1 MTRRAAICAVAQTT
15 WERDKW
21 QVRQQGLGWEITE
34 SLLRQTGLDFKEG
47 TGIGQILTV
56 SDDLFDGRTISDNAM
71 TDVVGAHYRAEEKVA
86 MDGAQAVYYA
96 LSIVLAG
103 QEDVVLVV
111 GHCKESQ
118 PKSRNIVTHM
128 AFDPFFTRPVGLDYL
143 AAAGLQAQAYMDRS
157 KVTDAQLAA
166 LVVRARAHAQKNPR
180 IKGLPAVTAQAVLG
194 SPMLADPIRELM
206 ASPVT
211 DGAVGVIIA
220 SDERAKK
227 LTDKPVFITGVGN
240 CYDSFFLGDRD
251 LAATPALNS
260 ATARAFTMAGIT
272 AKDADLV
279 ELSDQYAYQTAQ
291 WAEGLGLCEAG
302 RGGAWLD
309 AGGPDKARV
318 NLSGGSLAGT
328 PMMLGGLVRTVEA
341 ALQLRGEAGAR
352 QVDARRAVAHGVTGP
367 AGQHHS
373 VVVLEKGGR

>member
-211 DGAVGVIIA
+211 DG
-220 SDERAKK
+220 R
-227 LTDKPVFITGVGN
+227 
-240 CYDSFFLGDRD
+240 
-251 LAATPALNS
+251 S
-260 ATARAFTMAGIT
+260 A
-272 AKDADLV
+272 
-279 ELSDQYAYQTAQ
+279 
-291 WAEGLGLCEAG
+291 
-302 RGGAWLD
+302 
-309 AGGPDKARV
+309 
-318 NLSGGSLAGT
+318 
-328 PMMLGGLVRTVEA
+328 
-341 ALQLRGEAGAR
+341 
-352 QVDARRAVAHGVTGP
+352 
-367 AGQHHS
+367 
-373 VVVLEKGGR
+373 